1 MRLKNPKVRWMQG
14 ESCRDAIVVFEN
26 NITSIKEGFEGLLL
40 LNPCTAE
47 LTFISIT
54 KKLSGSYCV
63 RIEDSGYLI
72 IEDSEY
78 LIVKQFFITVYGE

>member
-1 MRLKNPKVRWMQG
+1 M
-14 ESCRDAIVVFEN
+14 FEN
-26 NITSIKEGFEGLLL
+26 NMTSITEGFEGLLL

>member
-1 MRLKNPKVRWMQG
+1 MRLRNPKVRWMQG
-14 ESCRDAIVVFEN
+14 ESCREAIVVFEN
-26 NITSIKEGFEGLLL
+26 NMTSIKEGFEGLLL

-54 KKLSGSYCV
+54 KNLSGSYCV

-72 IEDSEY
+72 I
-78 LIVKQFFITVYGE
+78 KQFFITVYGE